1 MTPGPTRARP
11 RERAMTARHPDRTPR
26 VRAAFAVTVAV
37 LMLLALGCATQTP
50 SGTAPP
56 VASSAA
62 TSSGATTSGGAT
74 GSGGPRPSATPWP
87 RDAVTALTA
96 LGAGDSEIA
105 KAVADF
111 SEATAAEDLTRM
123 RGAAIGLDN
132 LVKGLSADVDQIAAY
147 PPMAGLAAKY
157 RAAFGPM
164 STGSEALVKALDA
177 GDSNGITAAIQQITD
192 GFVAY
197 GVVRQELD
205 DWVGQLPDQQ
215 HFYVG

>member
-1 MTPGPTRARP
+1 
-11 RERAMTARHPDRTPR
+11 MTARHPDRTPR
-26 VRAAFAVTVAV
+26 VRAAFTVMLVT
-37 LMLLALGCATQTP
+37 LLLVALGCATQAP
-50 SGTAPP
+50 SGSAP
-56 VASSAA
+56 SAA
-62 TSSGATTSGGAT
+62 SPAAGSSGDAT

-87 RDAVTALTA
+87 RDAVTAITA

-132 LVKGLSADVDQIAAY
+132 LVKGLTADVDRIAAY
-147 PPMAGLAAKY
+147 EPMAGLAVKY

-164 STGSEALVKALDA
+164 STGSQALVKALDA
-177 GDSNGITAAIQQITD
+177 GDANGITAAIQQITD

-197 GVVRQELD
+197 GAVRQELD

>member
-1 MTPGPTRARP
+1 VTNGPTSGP
-11 RERAMTARHPDRTPR
+11 TRERAMTARHSDRTR
-26 VRAAFAVTVAV
+26 RLRAGVAVTLTTLAIVAV
-37 LMLLALGCATQTP
+37 GCASQTP
-50 SGTAPP
+50 PR
-56 VASSAA
+56 SAA
-62 TSSGATTSGGAT
+62 PSALPSTPAASGPSASDGV
-74 GSGGPRPSATPWP
+74 RPSASPWP
-87 RDAVTALTA
+87 KDAVLSITA

-123 RGAAIGLDN
+123 RGAAIGLGN
-132 LVKGLSADVDQIAAY
+132 LVTGLSADVDRIAAY
-147 PPMAGLAAKY
+147 PPMAGLATKY

-164 STGSEALVKALDA
+164 SEGSAALVKALDA
-177 GDSNGITAAIQQITD
+177 GDTNGITAALQRLTD

-197 GVVRQELD
+197 GAVREELD